1 MMVSRKKVI
10 RLLNHYLCVKYHR
23 GNSRKMKQ
31 CLLILGLVFAQVLCA
46 QNTNLDNLLTQTQ
59 WDSLF
64 PKRAGTFGTHP
75 QGYTTDFYSF
85 AKLKQAANDLA
96 DYKVTIRKKIGV
108 WGELTTVTRI
118 STNTTYNYSDVDA
131 WWHTNTTAE
140 TVIQVNFKDFVNR
153 VSTVNNKREL
163 AAFLANISKE
173 TTGGWQTPVGGG
185 TAGDYAQWGLFFV
198 HEVGYSSTTS
208 AGTYSQ
214 AHAEY
219 PPNSSKSYYG
229 RGPIQLSWN
238 YNYGQFS
245 KFIFNDKNVLLNN
258 PDTLQKDGVLA
269 FKSAIWFWMM
279 PQCPKPSCHQV
290 MHDLWLP
297 VTGEYSA
304 NKMFKKGF
312 AHTNNIINGGLECRT
327 GSSAAFT
334 AKVALRSDLY
344 KFYLGIAG
352 FNATQIAAENT
363 GNNSTLCYE
372 SSSNAMQDYVNCAVV
387 VCTPTVSN
395 RTKTICSNETYFY
408 NQQTLS
414 MPGIYKDTFLNA
426 NGCDSVE
433 TLTLMVNQTKKTT
446 INQSICLGDS
456 VKFKN
461 VYRRVAGLYQ
471 DTLLSHQGCD
481 SILEL
486 ILSIKSISKTTINKT
501 ICAGDSVLFNNQYL
515 KLGGT
520 YLAKFQNSQGCDS
533 IIELILIIKPKTFTS
548 ISKNICKGDSIFFNN
563 QYLKLSGTYQAK
575 YQNQQGCDS
584 LINLNLTVNP
594 LPIVSISKTNNQ
606 LIATSGFSKYR
617 WFFNSTLLGTV
628 GNIHQAS
635 QTGNY
640 TVEAE
645 SAVGCINRTSVNYIK
660 SLTINGLSNLQIE
673 IYPSPSTGIVFIK
686 GLKDPSVVKVYDI
699 MGTKL
704 MEKIVENYVDL
715 SNLSN
720 GFYWIEFSNWRA
732 KIFLN
737 K

>member
-1 MMVSRKKVI
+1 
-10 RLLNHYLCVKYHR
+10 
-23 GNSRKMKQ
+23 MKRRS
-31 CLLILGLVFAQVLCA
+31 LFLALIFAHTLCA

-131 WWHTNTTAE
+131 WWYANSTAE
-140 TVIQVNFKDFVNR
+140 TVIQVDFKDFVNR

-185 TAGDYAQWGLFFV
+185 SAGDYALWGLYFV

-214 AHAEY
+214 SHAEY
-219 PPNSSKSYYG
+219 PPNASKGYYG

-312 AHTNNIINGGLECRT
+312 AHTNNIINGGLECRST
-327 GSSAAFT
+327 STAAFT
-334 AKVALRSDLY
+334 TKVVLRSDLY
-344 KFYLGIAG
+344 KFYLSIAG

-363 GNNSTLCYE
+363 GNNSSLCYE
-372 SSSNAMQDYVNCAVV
+372 SSSNAMQDYINCAVV
-387 VCTPTVSN
+387 VCTPTSSS
-395 RTKTICSNETYFY
+395 RTKTICSNETYVY
-408 NQQTLS
+408 NQQTIS
-414 MPGIYKDTFLNA
+414 APGIYKDTFINA
-426 NGCDSVE
+426 KGCDSVE
-433 TLTLMVNQTKKTT
+433 TLTLVVNQTKKTSINQSICAGDSFKFRNIYLRSAGIYKDTLVSQNGCDSTIELNLSFNPTSLKT
-446 INQSICLGDS
+446 INKTICVGDSVLFENQYLKSSGIYQAKYKNQLGCDSISELHLMVKAASFTTINRSICLGDS
-456 VKFKN
+456 V
-461 VYRRVAGLYQ
+461 
-471 DTLLSHQGCD
+471 
-481 SILEL
+481 
-486 ILSIKSISKTTINKT
+486 
-501 ICAGDSVLFNNQYL
+501 
-515 KLGGT
+515 
-520 YLAKFQNSQGCDS
+520 
-533 IIELILIIKPKTFTS
+533 
-548 ISKNICKGDSIFFNN
+548 FFNN
-563 QYLKLSGTYQAK
+563 KHIKLSGTYQAK
-575 YQNQQGCDS
+575 YQNQHGCDS
-584 LINLNLTVNP
+584 LVSLNLTVNP
-594 LPIVSISKTNNQ
+594 LPIVNISQTNNQ
-606 LIATSGFSKYR
+606 LIATPGFSKYK
-617 WFFNSTLLGTV
+617 WFLNSTLLSTL
-628 GNIHQAS
+628 GNTHQPN

-640 TVEAE
+640 TVEVENAN
-645 SAVGCINRTSVNYIK
+645 GCKNKANINYTQ
-660 SLTINGLSNLQIE
+660 SLSIHSIHTGQIE
-673 IYPSPSTGIVFIK
+673 IYPSPSSGIIYIK
-686 GLKDPSVVKVYDI
+686 GLSEPTIVKVYDVLGVKRKEVLVDKSLDI
-699 MGTKL
+699 T
-704 MEKIVENYVDL
+704 DL
-715 SNLSN
+715 SKGL
-720 GFYWIEFSNWRA
+720 YWIELGIWRK
-732 KIFLN
+732 KIVLEN
-737 K
+737 

>member
-1 MMVSRKKVI
+1 MKKYI
-10 RLLNHYLCVKYHR
+10 IILLV
-23 GNSRKMKQ
+23 
-31 CLLILGLVFAQVLCA
+31 LIGYSLIA
-46 QNTNLDNLLTQTQ
+46 QNANLDSLISLSQ
-59 WDSLF
+59 WNALF
-64 PKRAGTFGTHP
+64 PKRAGTFGVHP
-75 QGYTTDFYSF
+75 QGYTADFYSYSN
-85 AKLKQAANDLA
+85 LKQAANDLA

-140 TVIQVNFKDFVNR
+140 TIIQVNFKDFVNR
-153 VSTVNNKREL
+153 ISATNNKREL

-185 TAGDYAQWGLFFV
+185 SAGDYAQWGLYFV

-219 PPNSSKSYYG
+219 PPNASKGYYG

-297 VTGEYSA
+297 VSGEYSA

-334 AKVALRSDLY
+334 SKVVLRSDLY

-363 GNNSTLCYE
+363 GNNTTLCYE
-372 SSSNAMQDYVNCAVV
+372 SSSIAMQDYVNCAVI
-387 VCTPTVSN
+387 VCTPTSSS

-414 MPGIYKDTFLNA
+414 APGIYKDTFNNA
-426 NGCDSVE
+426 KGCDSIE
-433 TLTLMVNQTKKTT
+433 TLTLVVNQTKKTT
-446 INQSICLGDS
+446 INQSICSGDS
-456 VKFKN
+456 FRFRN
-461 VYRRVAGLYQ
+461 SYLRIAGIYK
-471 DTLLSHQGCD
+471 DTLVSQNGCD
-481 SILEL
+481 STIEL
-486 ILSIKSISKTTINKT
+486 NLSLNPTSLTTINKT
-501 ICAGDSVLFNNQYL
+501 ICVGDSVLFDNQYF
-515 KLGGT
+515 KSNGI
-520 YLAKFQNSQGCDS
+520 YQVNYKNQQGCDS
-533 IIELILIIKPKTFTS
+533 TVELHLIVKATSQATIIRA
-548 ISKNICKGDSIFFNN
+548 ICFGDSVFFNN
-563 QYLKLSGTYQAK
+563 KHIKSSGTYQAK

-584 LINLNLTVNP
+584 LINLNLTVFP
-594 LPIVSISKTNNQ
+594 LPPINITQSNNR
-606 LIATSGFSKYR
+606 LLVATSGYQKYQ
-617 WFFNSTLLGTV
+617 WYFNAAKLDSTSSSLIIYKSGK
-628 GNIHQAS
+628 
-635 QTGNY
+635 Y
-640 TVEAE
+640 TV
-645 SAVGCINRTSVNYIK
+645 SVED
-660 SLTINGLSNLQIE
+660 INGCKNSANKDISMTLTNINLATSKE
-673 IYPSPSTGIVFIK
+673 IVVYPSPSLGMVHIL
-686 GLKDPSVVKVYDI
+686 GLEAPVLIQVYDVLGVKHLET
-699 MGTKL
+699 M
-704 MEKIVENYVDL
+704 VENGFDL
-715 SNLSN
+715 SHLSN
-720 GFYWIEFSNWRA
+720 GLYWVSIANKKYKIIIE
-732 KIFLN
+732 K
-737 K
+737 

>member
-1 MMVSRKKVI
+1 MTAMDAKTTGQLLPTPAALGKVAVLMGGTSAEREVSLMSGAGVLQALRA
-10 RLLNHYLCVKYHR
+10 R
-23 GNSRKMKQ
+23 G
-31 CLLILGLVFAQVLCA
+31 
-46 QNTNLDNLLTQTQ
+46 
-59 WDSLF
+59 
-64 PKRAGTFGTHP
+64 
-75 QGYTTDFYSF
+75 
-85 AKLKQAANDLA
+85 
-96 DYKVTIRKKIGV
+96 
-108 WGELTTVTRI
+108 
-118 STNTTYNYSDVDA
+118 VDA
-131 WWHTNTTAE
+131 HAFDPAHTE
-140 TVIQVNFKDFVNR
+140 LCELKR

-185 TAGDYAQWGLFFV
+185 SAGDYAQWGLYFV

-219 PPNSSKSYYG
+219 PPNANKGYYG

-258 PDTLQKDGVLA
+258 PDTIQKDGVLA

-312 AHTNNIINGGLECRT
+312 AHTNNIINGGLECRM

-363 GNNSTLCYE
+363 GNNTTLCYE

-433 TLTLMVNQTKKTT
+433 TLTLIVNQTKKTI
-446 INQSICLGDS
+446 INQSICQGDS

-461 VYRRVAGLYQ
+461 LYRRVAGLYQ

-481 SILEL
+481 SIIEL
-486 ILSIKSISKTTINKT
+486 TLSVKSISKTTINKT
-501 ICAGDSVLFNNQYL
+501 ICAGDSLLFNIQH
-515 KLGGT
+515 
-520 YLAKFQNSQGCDS
+520 
-533 IIELILIIKPKTFTS
+533 
-548 ISKNICKGDSIFFNN
+548 
-563 QYLKLSGTYQAK
+563 LKLSGTYQAI

-584 LINLNLTVNP
+584 LVNLNLTVNP
-594 LPIVSISKTNNQ
+594 LPIVNISQTNNQ
-606 LIATSGFSKYR
+606 LIATPGFSKYR
-617 WFFNSTLLGTV
+617 WFFNSTLLGTI
-628 GNIHQAS
+628 GNTHQAS

-645 SAVGCINRTSVNYIK
+645 SAVGCINRTSINYIN
-660 SLTINGLSNLQIE
+660 SLTINSLSNLQIE
-673 IYPSPSTGIVFIK
+673 IYPSPSSGIVYIK
-686 GLKDPSVVKVYDI
+686 GGIL
-699 MGTKL
+699 
-704 MEKIVENYVDL
+704 
-715 SNLSN
+715 
-720 GFYWIEFSNWRA
+720 
-732 KIFLN
+732 
-737 K
+737 